1 MKDIQKGIFIYEDYL
16 EDVQIAS
23 LPTELAISDRIS
35 NEAVL
40 IRLLLGTLHIKYFIG
55 ERQRAL
61 DQKNNYSI
69 PGSIE
74 NDMLAEE
81 RIKDF
86 FSLEEFDNT
95 EKESINKYLKF
106 NRRNH
111 FIHEE
116 LLSELTNAII
126 WQKQSPIESFVHIYR
141 TLEFM
146 SYSFPLI
153 YASKSMDYRGS
164 YEKLKK
170 FMSGDSDG
178 ELKFFK
184 TFLKELFKDNI
195 LYAYEF
201 DILFPSD
208 NINLI
213 LAELQRVI
221 SENYYIFEGETMKIK
236 FANVAD
242 LLITLRNRYFHML
255 IGKGTDNFYDIRYD
269 KRELFSVMNP
279 VFINWLTM
287 IYKEIVVY
295 SAGIII

>member
-1 MKDIQKGIFIYEDYL
+1 MGIVQKGIFIYEDHL
-16 EDVQIAS
+16 SAAQNAA
-23 LPTELAISDRIS
+23 LPAELVISDRIS

-40 IRLLLGTLHIKYFIG
+40 IRLLLGTLTIKHFSG
-55 ERQRAL
+55 ERQISLEQR
-61 DQKNNYSI
+61 NNYSI
-69 PGSIE
+69 AGILDDITLPE
-74 NDMLAEE
+74 D

-86 FSLEEFDNT
+86 FSFEEFSNT
-95 EKESINKYLKF
+95 EKESIGKYLRF

-111 FIHEE
+111 FVHEE
-116 LLSELTNAII
+116 LLSELTQAMV
-126 WQKQSPIESFVHIYR
+126 WQEQSPIESFVHIYR

-184 TFLKELFKDNI
+184 TFLKELFKENI
-195 LYAYEF
+195 LYEYEF
-201 DILFPSD
+201 DILFISD
-208 NINLI
+208 NVNLI
-213 LAELQRVI
+213 QAELERAV
-221 SENYYIFEGETMKIK
+221 SNNYYIFEGETMKIR

-279 VFINWLTM
+279 MFINWLTM
-287 IYKEIVVY
+287 IYKEIAVY
-295 SAGIII
+295 SAGIIV

>member
-1 MKDIQKGIFIYEDYL
+1 MGDIQKGIFIYEDYL
-16 EDVQIAS
+16 SEIQNAS
-23 LPTELAISDRIS
+23 LPTELVISDRIS

-40 IRLLLGTLHIKYFIG
+40 IRLLLGTLNIKYFIG
-55 ERQRAL
+55 ERQL
-61 DQKNNYSI
+61 SLNQKKNYSI

-74 NDMLAEE
+74 SDILPNE

-86 FSLEEFDNT
+86 FSFEEFDHT

-126 WQKQSPIESFVHIYR
+126 CLEQSPIESFVHIYR

-184 TFLKELFKDNI
+184 TFLKELFKENI

-201 DILFPSD
+201 DILFFSD
-208 NINLI
+208 NVNLI
-213 LAELQRVI
+213 QAELQRVI
-221 SENYYIFEGETMKIK
+221 SNNYYIFEGETMKIK

-255 IGKGTDNFYDIRYD
+255 IGKGTDNFYDTRYD
-269 KRELFSVMNP
+269 KRDLFSVMNP
-279 VFINWLTM
+279 IFINWLTM
-287 IYKEIVVY
+287 IYKEIAVY